1 MLQTIRK
8 GFTSAVIA
16 FLLLRHRKEMPMC
29 KRTKAPGSPVMTVGV
44 LFGFLLLIVFSPSAA
59 EPATP
64 YPTKAIRLI
73 APFDAGGT
81 SDLVARVFA
90 GELSKA
96 LGKQLYV
103 ENRTGAG
110 GTIGASVAANATPDG
125 YTLLLTSSAH
135 PISYFIYK
143 KLPYDYKSAF
153 LPIAKV
159 GSGASSLV
167 AYPGFGA
174 NSVKELIAMAKEKP
188 GQLFYSTAGVGGFQ
202 HMGMEL
208 FKLMAGI
215 DMVAVHFKGGGAAII
230 DTMGG
235 HSQVQFASL
244 ISHLPHIRS
253 GKLKALGTGGAK
265 RTSLLPDVPTIAEAG
280 VPGYD
285 MNNWWGVFAPA
296 GTPAPIIE
304 VLDKACAKALNSPEA
319 KQQFLAQGV
328 EVDHIGPAE
337 FGTFVEA
344 ETVKYEKVVKQA
356 GIVAQ

>member
-1 MLQTIRK
+1 M
-8 GFTSAVIA
+8 
-16 FLLLRHRKEMPMC
+16 HRKIQVPKSLM
-29 KRTKAPGSPVMTVGV
+29 RTVGG
-44 LFGFLLLIVFSPSAA
+44 LFGLLMLITFLPSAA
-59 EPATP
+59 VAATP
-64 YPTKAIRLI
+64 YPTKVIRLI

-90 GELSKA
+90 GELSKV
-96 LGKQLYV
+96 LGKQVYV
-103 ENRTGAG
+103 ENRVGAG
-110 GTIGASVAANATPDG
+110 GTIGAAVAATATPDG

-143 KLPYDYKSAF
+143 KLPYDYKNAF

-174 NSVKELIAMAKEKP
+174 NSIKELIAMAKEKP

-208 FKLMAGI
+208 FKLMAGV

-265 RTSLLPDVPTIAEAG
+265 RTMLLPDVPTIAEAG
-280 VPGYD
+280 LPGYD

-296 GTPAPIIE
+296 GTPAPIVE
-304 VLDKACAKALNSPEA
+304 VLNKACATALNSSET
-319 KQQFLAQGV
+319 KKEFLAQGV
-328 EVDHIGPAE
+328 EVDHMGPAE
-337 FGTFVEA
+337 FGKFVDD
-344 ETVKYEKVVKQA
+344 ETVKYGKIIKQA

>member
-1 MLQTIRK
+1 
-8 GFTSAVIA
+8 
-16 FLLLRHRKEMPMC
+16 MC
-29 KRTKAPGSPVMTVGV
+29 KKIDVHKSLFRTGAA
-44 LFGFLLLIVFSPSAA
+44 LFGLLLLIALSPSAA
-59 EPATP
+59 EAAAP

-90 GELSKA
+90 AELSKA
-96 LGKQLYV
+96 LGKQVYV
-103 ENRTGAG
+103 ENRIGAG
-110 GTIGASVAANATPDG
+110 GTIGAAVAANATPDG

-143 KLPYDYKSAF
+143 KLPYDYKNAF

-174 NSVKELIAMAKEKP
+174 NSVKELIAMAKVQP
-188 GQLFYSTAGVGGFQ
+188 GKLFYSTAGVGGFQ

-208 FKLMAGI
+208 FKLMAGV

-280 VPGYD
+280 LPGYD
-285 MNNWWGVFAPA
+285 MNNWWGVFAPT

-304 VLDKACAKALNSPEA
+304 ALDKACATALNSPEA

-328 EVDHIGPAE
+328 EVDHMGPAE
-337 FGTFVEA
+337 FGKFVET
-344 ETVKYEKVVKQA
+344 ETVKFGKVIKQA